1 MLGNA
6 PWKSAER
13 RRQSG
18 LELDPKLDP
27 NWKGQSN
34 TERYGAGFATLK
46 IPKNSEGKA
55 LAQTQR
61 DNAVRLLEPVPP
73 RQCGLGPSSAHNH

>member
-1 MLGNA
+1 MDALDADRALGNSRDSSFLFRLA
-6 PWKSAER
+6 P
-13 RRQSG
+13 
-18 LELDPKLDP
+18 DPD
-27 NWKGQSN
+27 N
-34 TERYGAGFATLK
+34 GAGFATLK